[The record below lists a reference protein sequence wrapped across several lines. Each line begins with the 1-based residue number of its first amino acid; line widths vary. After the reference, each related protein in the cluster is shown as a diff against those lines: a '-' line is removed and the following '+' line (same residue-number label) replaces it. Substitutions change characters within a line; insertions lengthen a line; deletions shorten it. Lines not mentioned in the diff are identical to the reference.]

1 MQRWKLTIEFDGK
14 GFFGWQR
21 QDEGFSVQQVLE
33 EALFKMTDG
42 QECRLHAAGRT
53 DSGVHGTGMVAHVD
67 LEKDYTPLVVRNA
80 LNALVR
86 PHKIAVLKAEKV
98 SMEFHAR
105 FGATQRRYR
114 YVICNRPVPL
124 MIGSD
129 YAWHVGKKLDI
140 DKMQIAAN
148 ELLGLHDYSSF
159 RAIRCQAKSPIRSID
174 SFNITREGEFVYIDV
189 EARSFLHHQVRNMV
203 GTLKKIGEGKWPVSA
218 MKEILE
224 SRDRTKA
231 GPTAPPE
238 GLFFVG
244 VDYPEDTGSK

>member
-33 EALFKMTDG
+33 EAIFKMTDG
-42 QECRLHAAGRT
+42 QEVRLHAAGRT
-53 DSGVHGTGMVAHVD
+53 DSGVHATAMVAHVD
-67 LEKDYTPLVVRNA
+67 LEKEFTPLAVRNA
-80 LNALVR
+80 INALSR
-86 PHKIAVLKAEKV
+86 PHKVVILKAEKV
-98 SMEFHAR
+98 SDDFHAR
-105 FGATQRRYR
+105 FSATTRRYR
-114 YVICNRPVPL
+114 YVICNRHVPL

-140 DKMQIAAN
+140 DKMQEAAN
-148 ELLGLHDYSSF
+148 CLLGLHDYSAF
-159 RAIRCQAKSPIRSID
+159 RAIKCQAKTALRSID
-174 SFNITREGEFVYIDV
+174 KLVVSREGDNVYIDI
-189 EARSFLHHQVRNMV
+189 EARSFLHHQVRNIT

-238 GLFFVG
+238 GLFFIS
-244 VDYPEDTGSK
+244 VDYPEDTGNK

>member
-1 MQRWKLTIEFDGK
+1 MQRWKLTLEFDGK
-14 GFFGWQR
+14 GFFGWQI

-33 EALFKMTDG
+33 DAIFKMTEG
-42 QECRLHAAGRT
+42 QNARLHAAGRT
-53 DSGVHGTGMVAHVD
+53 DSGVHATGMVAHVD
-67 LEKDYTPLVVRNA
+67 LEKEYEPFVVRNA

-86 PHKIAVLKAEKV
+86 PHKVAVLAAEKV
-98 SMEFHAR
+98 SMDFHAR
-105 FGATQRRYR
+105 FGAITRRYR

-129 YAWHVGKKLDI
+129 YAWHVGKRLDEH
-140 DKMQIAAN
+140 KMQEAAN
-148 ELLGLHDYSSF
+148 VLLGLHDYSSF
-159 RAIRCQAKSPIRSID
+159 RAVRCQAKSPIRSID
-174 SFNITREGEFVYIDV
+174 KIAVTRDGDNVYIDV
-189 EARSFLHHQVRNMV
+189 EARSFLHHQVRNIV

-238 GLFFVG
+238 GLFFVS